1 MAAEMEELGFEH
13 MGLDGRLLRAVAELG
28 WAVPTAIQAR
38 AIPLAMEGRDL
49 LARARTGSGKTGAYG
64 LPLLHKLL
72 GIKEASPAVPQA
84 VRALV
89 LVPSAEL
96 ARQVGHTLRR
106 LAAFCARQ
114 LRVAELC
121 GHSDLADQRPVL
133 MEQPDVVVGTPGRV
147 LAHVA
152 GQSLVLRP
160 WLELLVL
167 DEADLLLSFGF
178 GDDIRALLC
187 HMPKIYQ
194 ALLVSATLNPE
205 LEALQELVLHNP
217 VQVVPPEPRLP
228 GRAQLQQF
236 QLRCGTEEDKFLLLA
251 ALLKLRLLRGRAL
264 LFVGSLARAFRVKLF
279 LEQFGIAACAL
290 NPQLPARSR
299 CHVIAQFNRG
309 LYDFIVATDEEGPA
323 QPPRGGRKGQSP
335 QCPQDPEFGVSRG
348 IDFQNVAAVINFDV
362 PNSVETYIHRVG
374 RTARGDSP
382 GTALTLALPDELE
395 GLRRIEDTL
404 AAENGQSML
413 QPYEFRMEE
422 IETLRYRCRD
432 AMRAVTKQ
440 AVREARLR
448 ELRQEL
454 LNCEKLK
461 VYFEDNP
468 RDLQALRHDRPLHPA
483 SVQPHLRHVPDYLV
497 PPSLRGVADPNP
509 KKRKCP
515 RGGGARRGG
524 QQGEGPQKSPKSPK
538 NLLKSL
544 LTPKNPLKIPLKSLQ
559 KSPKPRG
566 SGNPLQS
573 FRFSRRGHR
582 RAAAGTA

>member
-1 MAAEMEELGFEH
+1 MAAEMEEKGFEH

-38 AIPLAMEGRDL
+38 AIPLALEGRDV

-64 LPLLHKLL
+64 LPMLHKVL

-89 LVPSAEL
+89 LVPTAEL

-121 GHSDLADQRPVL
+121 GHSDLAEQRPVL
-133 MEQPDVVVGTPGRV
+133 MERPDIVVGTPGRV

-152 GQSLVLRP
+152 GHSLALRP
-160 WLELLVL
+160 SLELLVL
-167 DEADLLLSFGF
+167 DEADLLLSFGC
-178 GDDIRALLC
+178 GSDIRALLC
-187 HMPKIYQ
+187 HLPKIYQ
-194 ALLVSATLNPE
+194 AMLVSATLNPE

-228 GRAQLQQF
+228 GPAQLQQL

-264 LFVGSLARAFRVKLF
+264 LFVGSLARALRLQLF

-323 QPPRGGRKGQSP
+323 EPPRQRPRRGDTARKGGSRGQSP
-335 QCPQDPEFGVSRG
+335 PCPQDPEFGVSRG

-382 GTALTLALPDELE
+382 GTALTLALPEELE
-395 GLRRIEDTL
+395 RLRRIEDAL

-509 KKRKCP
+509 KKRKNP
-515 RGGGARRGG
+515 RGAGAKRG
-524 QQGEGPQKSPKSPK
+524 S
-538 NLLKSL
+538 N
-544 LTPKNPLKIPLKSLQ
+544 
-559 KSPKPRG
+559 KPRG
-566 SGNPLQS
+566 SGNPLRS
-573 FRFSRRGHR
+573 FSFTRRGHQR
-582 RAAAGTA
+582 GKAGTA

>member
-1 MAAEMEELGFEH
+1 MAAEMEEKGFEH

-121 GHSDLADQRPVL
+121 GHSDIAEQRPVL
-133 MEQPDVVVGTPGRV
+133 MEQPDIVVGTPGRV

-152 GQSLVLRP
+152 GHSLALRP

-178 GDDIRALLC
+178 GDDIRALLWC
-187 HMPKIYQ
+187 RWCPPSRGCRAVPI
-194 ALLVSATLNPE
+194 SSSS
-205 LEALQELVLHNP
+205 P

-228 GRAQLQQF
+228 GRSQLQQF

-309 LYDFIVATDEEGPA
+309 LYDYIVATDEEGPA
-323 QPPRGGRKGQSP
+323 EPPRHRPRKGGTARKGDKKGDRKGQPP

-483 SVQPHLRHVPDYLV
+483 SVQPHLGHVPDYLV
-497 PPSLRGVADPNP
+497 PPSLRGIADPNP

-515 RGGGARRGG
+515 RGAGARRGG
-524 QQGEGPQKSPKSPK
+524 SKVRDPKSPQ
-538 NLLKSL
+538 
-544 LTPKNPLKIPLKSLQ
+544 NPP
-559 KSPKPRG
+559 
-566 SGNPLQS
+566 
-573 FRFSRRGHR
+573 
-582 RAAAGTA
+582 

>member
-1 MAAEMEELGFEH
+1 MAAEAEGFEH

-28 WAVPTAIQAR
+28 WAVPTAIQAQ
-38 AIPLAMEGRDL
+38 AIPLALEGRDV

-64 LPLLHKLL
+64 LPLLQKLL

-106 LAAFCARQ
+106 LSAFCGRQ

-133 MEQPDVVVGTPGRV
+133 MEQPDIVVGTPGRV

-152 GQSLVLRP
+152 GHSLALRP

-178 GDDIRALLC
+178 GDDIKALLC
-187 HMPKIYQ
+187 HLPKIYQ

-217 VQVVPPEPRLP
+217 VPVLPPEPRLP
-228 GRAQLQQF
+228 GRSQLQQF
-236 QLRCGTEEDKFLLLA
+236 RLSCGTEEDKFLLLA

-264 LFVGSLARAFRVKLF
+264 LFAASLGRALRLKLF

-309 LYDFIVATDEEGPA
+309 LYDVIVATDEEGPA
-323 QPPRGGRKGQSP
+323 EPPRQRPRKGGTARKGQP
-335 QCPQDPEFGVSRG
+335 PPCPQDPEFGVSRG
-348 IDFQNVAAVINFDV
+348 IDFHNVAAVVNFDV
-362 PNSVETYIHRVG
+362 PGSVESYIHRVG
-374 RTARGDSP
+374 RTARGDNP
-382 GTALTLALPDELE
+382 GTALTLALPEELE
-395 GLRRIEDTL
+395 RLRRIEDAL
-404 AAENGQSML
+404 AGENGQSML

-432 AMRAVTKQ
+432 AMRSVTKQ

-454 LNCEKLK
+454 LNSEKLK

-483 SVQPHLRHVPDYLV
+483 SVQPHLAHVPDYLV
-497 PPSLRGVADPNP
+497 PPSLRGIAKPGP
-509 KKRKCP
+509 KKKKCP
-515 RGGGARRGG
+515 RGAGARRGG
-524 QQGEGPQKSPKSPK
+524 
-538 NLLKSL
+538 N
-544 LTPKNPLKIPLKSLQ
+544 
-559 KSPKPRG
+559 KPRG

-573 FRFSRRGHR
+573 FRFAQRGTKR
-582 RAAAGTA
+582 GTKRGAGGTP